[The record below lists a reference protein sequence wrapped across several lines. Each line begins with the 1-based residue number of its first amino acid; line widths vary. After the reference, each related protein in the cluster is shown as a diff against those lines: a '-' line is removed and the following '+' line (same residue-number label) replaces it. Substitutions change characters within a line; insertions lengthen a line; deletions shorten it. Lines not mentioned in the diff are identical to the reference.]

1 MKNLLLQGCN
11 GFLIGCGLFVLT
23 LATPAN
29 AQTRLGGTP
38 LSLNEALETGL
49 KNRYDLQANQ
59 VSLALSE
66 NSIQKNRSGWLPDI
80 AASGSVRYNTQLQTT
95 VIPAGLFPGSTEAQ
109 RIAFGTKNSTVFAL
123 DLTQPLYRPQAKTD
137 RAILE
142 NNKALTQEQNGQQQT
157 SVKIRIAEAY
167 LNVLLR
173 DLQRTIAR
181 ADAQRYV
188 AYFAISEGKYKLGAL
203 LESDYLNGRL
213 DLQNSQLTAQKAEQ
227 TYRQAQATLCY
238 ELNIPTDTTLVLT
251 DRIDPQQVAAYQ
263 LEANPTER
271 TELRQARLRQEGY
284 ALQSRNVLNLLR
296 PTVSF
301 FANYSTQFLQNDFR
315 YFSQPW
321 SPFNYLGVQFRLPLT
336 GQFTRKTDL
345 NTYRLYQQQTALNLK
360 QTEADIANEIDKGRD
375 ELTNAARNLQ
385 STKASLDLSTQL
397 HQLQQE
403 QYRLGTR
410 LYSQVLD
417 TEKSLQTAEQNYLEA
432 AYNFLVARLT
442 YEKAI
447 GTY

>member
-1 MKNLLLQGCN
+1 MRNLLSHVRN
-11 GFLIGCGLFVLT
+11 SVWVRCGLLVLT
-23 LATPAN
+23 LTTEAN
-29 AQTRLGGTP
+29 AQTRL
-38 LSLNEALETGL
+38 SLNGALETGL
-49 KNRYDLQANQ
+49 KNRYDLLANQ
-59 VSLALSE
+59 VNLALSD
-66 NSIQKNRSGWLPDI
+66 NSIQKNRAGWLPDI
-80 AASGSVRYNTQLQTT
+80 AASGNVRYNTQLQTT

-123 DLTQPLYRPQAKTD
+123 DLTQPLYRPQAKID
-137 RAILE
+137 LAILK
-142 NNKALTQEQNGQQQT
+142 NSRALTQEQNGQQQT

-173 DLQRTIAR
+173 ELQRTVAR
-181 ADAQRYV
+181 ADEQRYT
-188 AYFAISEGKYKLGAL
+188 AYFVISEGKYKLGTL

-227 TYRQAQATLCY
+227 TYRSAQTTLCY

-251 DRIDPQQVAAYQ
+251 DRINPQQVAGYQ
-263 LEANPTER
+263 AETGQNPTER
-271 TELRQARLRQEGY
+271 TEIRQAWLRQDGY
-284 ALQSRNVLNLLR
+284 ALQSRNVLNALK

-301 FANYSTQFLQNDFR
+301 YANYSTQFLQNDFN
-315 YFSQPW
+315 YFTRPW
-321 SPFNYLGVQFRLPLT
+321 SPFNYVGLQVRVPLT

-345 NTYRLYQQQTALNLK
+345 NTYQLYQKQTALNLR
-360 QTEADIANEIDKGRD
+360 QIEADIVNEVSKATV
-375 ELTNAARNLQ
+375 ELANAARNLR
-385 STKASLDLSTQL
+385 STRAFLDLSAQL

-417 TEKSLQTAEQNYLEA
+417 TEKSLQTAEQNYLEG
-432 AYNFLVARLT
+432 AYNYLVTKLN

-447 GTY
+447 GKY

>member
-1 MKNLLLQGCN
+1 MRNLLSHVRN
-11 GFLIGCGLFVLT
+11 SVWVRCGLLILT
-23 LATPAN
+23 LTTEAN
-29 AQTRLGGTP
+29 AQTR

-49 KNRYDLQANQ
+49 KNRYDLLANQ
-59 VSLALSE
+59 VNLALSD
-66 NSIQKNRSGWLPDI
+66 NSIQKNRAGWLPDI
-80 AASGSVRYNTQLQTT
+80 AASGNVRYNTQLQTT

-123 DLTQPLYRPQAKTD
+123 DLTQPLYRPQAKID
-137 RAILE
+137 LAILK
-142 NNKALTQEQNGQQQT
+142 NSQALTQEQNGQQQT

-173 DLQRTIAR
+173 ELQRTVAR
-181 ADAQRYV
+181 ADEQRYT
-188 AYFAISEGKYKLGAL
+188 AYFAISEGKYKLGTL

-227 TYRQAQATLCY
+227 TYRSAQTTLCY

-251 DRIDPQQVAAYQ
+251 DRINPQQVAGYQ
-263 LEANPTER
+263 AETGQNPTER
-271 TELRQARLRQEGY
+271 TEIRQAWLRQDGY
-284 ALQSRNVLNLLR
+284 ALQSRNVLNALK

-301 FANYSTQFLQNDFR
+301 YANYSTQFLQNDFN
-315 YFSQPW
+315 YFTRPW
-321 SPFNYLGVQFRLPLT
+321 SPFNYVGLQVRVPLT

-345 NTYRLYQQQTALNLK
+345 NTYQLYQKQTALNLR
-360 QTEADIANEIDKGRD
+360 QIEADIVNEVSKATV
-375 ELTNAARNLQ
+375 ELANAARNLR
-385 STKASLDLSTQL
+385 STRAGLDLSAQL

-417 TEKSLQTAEQNYLEA
+417 TEKSLQTAEQNYLEG
-432 AYNFLVARLT
+432 AYNYLVTKLN

-447 GTY
+447 GKY

>member
-1 MKNLLLQGCN
+1 MRNLLSHIRN
-11 GFLIGCGLFVLT
+11 SVWVRCGLLALT
-23 LATPAN
+23 FAIQAH
-29 AQTRLGGTP
+29 AQTR
-38 LSLNEALETGL
+38 LSLNEALDTGV

-59 VSLALSE
+59 VNLALSV
-66 NSIQKNRSGWLPDI
+66 NSIQKNRNGWLPDI
-80 AASGSVRYNTQLQTT
+80 AASGNVRYNTQLQTT
-95 VIPAGLFPGSTEAQ
+95 VIPAGLFPGGTEAQ

-137 RAILE
+137 LAILE
-142 NNKALTQEQNGQQQT
+142 NSRALTQEQNGQQQT

-173 DLQRTIAR
+173 ELQRTIAR
-181 ADAQRYV
+181 ADEQRYR
-188 AYFAISEGKYKLGAL
+188 AYFAISEGKYKLGTL
-203 LESDYLNGRL
+203 LKSDYLNGRL

-227 TYRQAQATLCY
+227 TYRQAQTTLCY
-238 ELNIPTDTTLVLT
+238 ELNIPADTTLVLT
-251 DRIDPQQVAAYQ
+251 DRIGPQQVAGYQ
-263 LEANPTER
+263 LKTGQAATER
-271 TELRQARLRQEGY
+271 TEIRQARLRQDGY
-284 ALQSRNVLNLLR
+284 ALQSQTVLNALK

-301 FANYSTQFLQNDFR
+301 FANYSTQFLQNDFN
-315 YFSQPW
+315 YFTRPW
-321 SPFNYLGVQFRLPLT
+321 SPFNYLGVQVRVPLM

-345 NTYRLYQQQTALNLK
+345 NTYQLYQKQTALNLR
-360 QTEADIANEIDKGRD
+360 QTEADIVNEVSKATV
-375 ELTNAARNLQ
+375 ELANAARNLE
-385 STKASLDLSTQL
+385 STRAGLDLSAQL

-432 AYNFLVARLT
+432 AYNYLVAKLN

-447 GTY
+447 GKY

>member
-1 MKNLLLQGCN
+1 MRNLLSHVRN
-11 GFLIGCGLFVLT
+11 SVWVRCGLLILT
-23 LATPAN
+23 LTTEAN
-29 AQTRLGGTP
+29 AQTRL
-38 LSLNEALETGL
+38 SLNGALETGL
-49 KNRYDLQANQ
+49 KNRYDLLANQ
-59 VSLALSE
+59 VNLALSD
-66 NSIQKNRSGWLPDI
+66 NSIQKNRAGWLPDI
-80 AASGSVRYNTQLQTT
+80 AASGNVRYNTQLQTT

-123 DLTQPLYRPQAKTD
+123 DLTQPLYRPQAKID
-137 RAILE
+137 LAILK
-142 NNKALTQEQNGQQQT
+142 NSQALTQEQNGQQQT

-173 DLQRTIAR
+173 ELQRTVAR
-181 ADAQRYV
+181 ADEQRYT
-188 AYFAISEGKYKLGAL
+188 AYFAISEGKYKLGTL

-227 TYRQAQATLCY
+227 TYRSAQTTLCY

-251 DRIDPQQVAAYQ
+251 DRINPQQVAGYQ
-263 LEANPTER
+263 AETGQNPTER
-271 TELRQARLRQEGY
+271 TEIRQAWLRQDGY
-284 ALQSRNVLNLLR
+284 ALQSRNVLNALK

-301 FANYSTQFLQNDFR
+301 YANYSTQFLQNDFN
-315 YFSQPW
+315 YFTRPW
-321 SPFNYLGVQFRLPLT
+321 SPFNYVGLQVRVPLT

-345 NTYRLYQQQTALNLK
+345 NTYQLYQKQTALNLR
-360 QTEADIANEIDKGRD
+360 QIEADIVNEVSKATV
-375 ELTNAARNLQ
+375 ELANAARNLR
-385 STKASLDLSTQL
+385 STRAGLDLSAQL

-417 TEKSLQTAEQNYLEA
+417 TEKSLQTAEQNYLEG
-432 AYNFLVARLT
+432 AYNYLVTKLN

-447 GTY
+447 GKY

>member
-1 MKNLLLQGCN
+1 MRNSLSRVRN
-11 GFLIGCGLFVLT
+11 SVWVRCGLLILT
-23 LATPAN
+23 LTTEAN
-29 AQTRLGGTP
+29 AQTR

-49 KNRYDLQANQ
+49 KNRYDLLANQ
-59 VSLALSE
+59 VNLALSD
-66 NSIQKNRSGWLPDI
+66 NSIQKNRAGWLPDI
-80 AASGSVRYNTQLQTT
+80 AASGNVRYNTQLQTT

-123 DLTQPLYRPQAKTD
+123 DLTQPLYRPQAKID
-137 RAILE
+137 LAILK
-142 NNKALTQEQNGQQQT
+142 NSRALTQEQNGQQQT

-173 DLQRTIAR
+173 ELQRTVAR
-181 ADAQRYV
+181 ADEQRYT
-188 AYFAISEGKYKLGAL
+188 AYFVISEGKYKLGTL

-227 TYRQAQATLCY
+227 TYRSAQTTLCY

-251 DRIDPQQVAAYQ
+251 DRINPQQVAGYQ
-263 LEANPTER
+263 AETGQNPTER
-271 TELRQARLRQEGY
+271 TEIRQAWLRQDGY
-284 ALQSRNVLNLLR
+284 ALQSQNVLNALK
-296 PTVSF
+296 PIVSF
-301 FANYSTQFLQNDFR
+301 YANYSTQFLQNDFN
-315 YFSQPW
+315 YFTRPW
-321 SPFNYLGVQFRLPLT
+321 SPFNYVGLQVRVPLT

-345 NTYRLYQQQTALNLK
+345 NTYQLYQKQTALNLR
-360 QTEADIANEIDKGRD
+360 QIEADIVNEVSKATV
-375 ELTNAARNLQ
+375 ELANAARNLR
-385 STKASLDLSTQL
+385 STRAFLDLSAQL

-417 TEKSLQTAEQNYLEA
+417 TEKSLQTAEQNYLEG
-432 AYNFLVARLT
+432 AYNYLVTRLN

-447 GTY
+447 GKY

>member
-1 MKNLLLQGCN
+1 MRNLLSHIRN
-11 GFLIGCGLFVLT
+11 SVWVRCGLLVLT
-23 LATPAN
+23 LTTEAN
-29 AQTRLGGTP
+29 AQTR

-49 KNRYDLQANQ
+49 KNRYDLLANQ
-59 VSLALSE
+59 VNLALSD
-66 NSIQKNRSGWLPDI
+66 NSIQKNRAGWLPDI
-80 AASGSVRYNTQLQTT
+80 AASGNVRYNTQLQTT

-137 RAILE
+137 LAILE
-142 NNKALTQEQNGQQQT
+142 NSRALTQEQNGQQQT

-173 DLQRTIAR
+173 ELQRTIAR
-181 ADAQRYV
+181 ADEQRYT
-188 AYFAISEGKYKLGAL
+188 AYFVISEGKYKLGTL

-227 TYRQAQATLCY
+227 TYRSAQTTLCY

-251 DRIDPQQVAAYQ
+251 DRINPQQVAGYQ
-263 LEANPTER
+263 AETGQNPTER
-271 TELRQARLRQEGY
+271 TEIRQAWLRQDGY
-284 ALQSRNVLNLLR
+284 ALQSQNVLNALK
-296 PTVSF
+296 PIVSF
-301 FANYSTQFLQNDFR
+301 YANYSTQFLQNDFN
-315 YFSQPW
+315 YFTRPW
-321 SPFNYLGVQFRLPLT
+321 SPFNYVGLQVRVPLT

-345 NTYRLYQQQTALNLK
+345 NTYQLYQKQTALNLR
-360 QTEADIANEIDKGRD
+360 QIEADIVNEVSKATV
-375 ELTNAARNLQ
+375 ELANAARNLR
-385 STKASLDLSTQL
+385 STRAFLDLSAQL

-432 AYNFLVARLT
+432 AYNYLVAKLN

-447 GTY
+447 GKY

>member
-1 MKNLLLQGCN
+1 MRNLLSHVRN
-11 GFLIGCGLFVLT
+11 SVWVRCGLLVLT
-23 LATPAN
+23 LTTEAN
-29 AQTRLGGTP
+29 AQTR

-49 KNRYDLQANQ
+49 KNRYDLLANQ
-59 VSLALSE
+59 VNLALSD
-66 NSIQKNRSGWLPDI
+66 NSIQKNRAGWLPDI
-80 AASGSVRYNTQLQTT
+80 AASGNVRYNTQLQTT

-123 DLTQPLYRPQAKTD
+123 DLTQPLYRPQAKID
-137 RAILE
+137 LAILK
-142 NNKALTQEQNGQQQT
+142 NSRALTQEQNGQQQT

-173 DLQRTIAR
+173 ELQRTVAR
-181 ADAQRYV
+181 ADEQRYT
-188 AYFAISEGKYKLGAL
+188 AYFAISEGKYKLGTL

-227 TYRQAQATLCY
+227 TYRSAQTTLCY

-251 DRIDPQQVAAYQ
+251 DRINPQQVAGYQ
-263 LEANPTER
+263 AETGQNPTER
-271 TELRQARLRQEGY
+271 TEIRQAWLRQDGY
-284 ALQSRNVLNLLR
+284 ALQSRNVLNALK

-301 FANYSTQFLQNDFR
+301 YANYSTQFLQNDFN
-315 YFSQPW
+315 YFTRPW
-321 SPFNYLGVQFRLPLT
+321 SPFNYVGLQVRVPLT

-345 NTYRLYQQQTALNLK
+345 NTYQLYQKQTALNLR
-360 QTEADIANEIDKGRD
+360 QIEADIVNEVSKATV
-375 ELTNAARNLQ
+375 ELANAARNLR
-385 STKASLDLSTQL
+385 STRAFLDLSAQL

-417 TEKSLQTAEQNYLEA
+417 TEKSLQTAEQNYLEG
-432 AYNFLVARLT
+432 AYNYLVTKLN

-447 GTY
+447 GKY